1 MPSFDTKAQQQHQRE
16 LKEQLKSQVD
26 LNKDGKLNREERDA
40 FNAALKNRTEIE
52 KRVQQDPKK
61 TEDGYQRSRY
71 SRAEPDRLPDEQK
84 HGYAPSYAE
93 KRFTGRDAGTT
104 PKAEADVK
112 FRFDSHDLTPE
123 AQRAVS
129 DVAAE
134 IHRIKRENN
143 GVLPAG
149 TKITVHGHTD
159 SIGDASYNQSLSE
172 QRAKTAKD
180 EIVKATGIDP
190 KLIEVVGHGE
200 KNPVADNTTH
210 EGRALNRRVEIDVK
224 APVKEKEQEKPAPA
238 PEQKKEQPKPEPAA
252 PADKKVEVK
261 PASATEQKKE
271 EPKPEPAAPADK
283 KVEVKPAPAPEQ
295 KKEQPKP
302 APAAPAD
309 KKVEVSPQE
318 KAAAEKQKALVA
330 AVASL
335 DTGIPENAS
344 VAQAREWRDNTMKLY
359 NSLDDSGKKI
369 FTLQIQRDYRY
380 AEGQQTFDPVSFFD
394 QRIAQAAVG
403 ELKGATTTTTRTYTP
418 LSTSRVAPPPVTTQE
433 IIPDPIKIHTVLRQ
447 IADLH
452 DVLPRVQAD
461 PAVQEIRNKLPKK
474 TGWFEPVDGVH
485 QEALDARLR
494 GDAVRAEAGLVRSL
508 IENTLDRNNPRLD
521 EATKKAI
528 KDAFAPYSPA
538 IRERINDEYKSWFET
553 DLSTDLKKAKASVIV
568 ESTTEKR
575 SDE

>member
-71 SRAEPDRLPDEQK
+71 TRVEQDLLPDEKK

-93 KRFTGRDAGTT
+93 KRFTGRDAGTS

-112 FRFDSHDLTPE
+112 FRFDRHDLTPD
-123 AQRAVS
+123 AKRAVS

-143 GVLPAG
+143 GVLPAD

-172 QRAKTAKD
+172 QRAKAAKD

-200 KNPVADNTTH
+200 KNPVANNTTR
-210 EGRALNRRVEIDVK
+210 EGRALNRRVEIDVR
-224 APVKEKEQEKPAPA
+224 APEAEKKPNQESGKTGVQPDGKPQPAATLKQDAKQEPPKVGTTPETKPQAAPA
-238 PEQKKEQPKPEPAA
+238 PKPDSAPEPA
-252 PADKKVEVK
+252 KVE
-261 PASATEQKKE
+261 AN
-271 EPKPEPAAPADK
+271 PE
-283 KVEVKPAPAPEQ
+283 
-295 KKEQPKP
+295 
-302 APAAPAD
+302 
-309 KKVEVSPQE
+309 E
-318 KAAAEKQKALVA
+318 KAAAERQKALAA

-335 DTGIPENAS
+335 GTGLPENAS
-344 VAQAREWRDNTMKLY
+344 VADTREWRDKTMKLY
-359 NSLDDSGKKI
+359 KSLDDSGKQVI
-369 FTLQIQRDYRY
+369 TSRIQKDFGY
-380 AEGQQTFDPVSFFD
+380 AKDQQTINPEAFFN
-394 QRIAQAAVG
+394 QKIAEAAIG
-403 ELKGATTTTTRTYTP
+403 ELKAATTQTIRYYTP
-418 LSTSRVAPPPVTTQE
+418 LTTSKVFPPPVPTIETN
-433 IIPDPIKIHTVLRQ
+433 PDPIKVHQVLRQ
-447 IADLH
+447 LGDLP
-452 DVLPRVQAD
+452 DVLPRLQAD
-461 PAVQEIRNKLPKK
+461 PAVQEIRNNLPKNQ
-474 TGWFEPVDGVH
+474 GWFSREDGVH

-508 IENTLDRNNPRLD
+508 IENTLAADTRKLD
-521 EATKKAI
+521 ETTKKAI
-528 KDAFAPYSPA
+528 TDAFAPYSLP
-538 IRERINDEYKSWFET
+538 ILRKINDEYKSWFET
-553 DLSTDLKKAKASVIV
+553 DLSTDLKKANASVIV
-568 ESTTEKR
+568 ESTTEKP

>member
-16 LKEQLKSQVD
+16 LKEHLKSQVD
-26 LNKDGKLNREERDA
+26 LNKDGKLNRDEREA

-52 KRVQQDPKK
+52 KRVEQDPKK

-71 SRAEPDRLPDEQK
+71 SRAEQDLLPDEKK

-112 FRFDSHDLTPE
+112 FRFDRHDLTPE

-134 IHRIKRENN
+134 IHRIKREND

-200 KNPVADNTTH
+200 KKPVADNTTR
-210 EGRALNRRVEIDVK
+210 EGRALNRRVEIDLRAPEAEKKPKPDAKSEPAKVEPKPEVK
-224 APVKEKEQEKPAPA
+224 PLAAPA
-238 PEQKKEQPKPEPAA
+238 TKPEPA
-252 PADKKVEVK
+252 KIEVK
-261 PASATEQKKE
+261 PDTKPQPTPAT
-271 EPKPEPAAPADK
+271 KPE
-283 KVEVKPAPAPEQ
+283 VKQEPV
-295 KKEQPKP
+295 
-302 APAAPAD
+302 
-309 KKVEVSPQE
+309 KVEVSPAE
-318 KAAAEKQKALVA
+318 KAAAERQKALGA

-335 DTGIPENAS
+335 DKGIPENAS

-359 NSLDDSGKKI
+359 NSLDDSGKQI
-369 FTLQIQRDYRY
+369 ITLKIQRDYRF
-380 AEGQQTFDPVSFFD
+380 AEGQQTINPESFFN
-394 QRIAQAAVG
+394 QKIAEAAVG
-403 ELKGATTTTTRTYTP
+403 ELQAATITTTRYYTP
-418 LSTSRVAPPPVTTQE
+418 LTTSKVVPPPVATLETK
-433 IIPDPIKIHTVLRQ
+433 PDPVQIHHVLRNL
-447 IADLH
+447 ADLP
-452 DVLPRVQAD
+452 DVLPRVHAD

-474 TGWFEPVDGVH
+474 TGWFELEDGIH

-508 IENTLDRNNPRLD
+508 IENTLSADTRKLD
-521 EATKKAI
+521 ETTKKAI
-528 KDAFAPYSPA
+528 TDAFAPYSPA
-538 IRERINDEYKSWFET
+538 IRERIKDEYKSWFET
-553 DLSTDLKKAKASVIV
+553 DLSTDLKKANAGVIV